1 MQIYHAVP
9 GEPVPLGRR
18 WEHHARRIVF
28 DISGWV
34 ETFGAGTVT
43 LLHQRQGDEA
53 PYPVP
58 VTRTDADGV
67 TVNDQ
72 TGTLVSWDVTNT
84 DTYYQCRYG
93 KAELRYYLGTG
104 SAPVFLV
111 KSDIYKTVVENT
123 LGAALAEAPVEAV
136 NWLDT
141 LLDASRRL
149 DSLDLDG
156 LSTQISDART
166 AVGDA
171 QTAAQNA
178 ASASADAQAAALAA
192 QDVPASVLPF
202 TGAAVTLSNDAP
214 PVTVI
219 DANCNAKTG
228 AVIGV
233 QAQIPVSVTSVAE
246 GSAQGGW
253 TALSQARITMRLL
266 YDNAGAIISHSQTLD
281 SGRHVL
287 RYQHFFNVASSGNH
301 NVKLGMMITG
311 GTATVAA
318 GAATMLLSGVK
329 AATA

>member
-1 MQIYHAVP
+1 MQTYHAVP

-67 TVNDQ
+67 TGNDQ
-72 TGTLVSWDVTNT
+72 TGTLVQWDVTNT

-123 LGAALAEAPVEAV
+123 LGAALAEAPVDEA

-156 LSTQISDART
+156 LSGQISA
-166 AVGDA
+166 AQAAASDA
-171 QTAAQNA
+171 QTAAQQAQTAAEAAQAVPSVDLPFSRNSALALSRSFQTVLSGTFRAGAGSVAGVLAEIPLTVESAATGDA
-178 ASASADAQAAALAA
+178 AS
-192 QDVPASVLPF
+192 
-202 TGAAVTLSNDAP
+202 
-214 PVTVI
+214 
-219 DANCNAKTG
+219 
-228 AVIGV
+228 
-233 QAQIPVSVTSVAE
+233 
-246 GSAQGGW
+246 GW
-253 TALSQARITMRLL
+253 TVLSSATVTARCLI
-266 YDNAGAIISHSQTLD
+266 DNIAQSGETAKTLD
-281 SGRHVL
+281 SGSCVLHFL
-287 RYQHFFNVASSGNH
+287 RYFTVQTGGTHTLELQLSV
-301 NVKLGMMITG
+301 TG
-311 GTATVAA
+311 GTATAA
-318 GAATMLLSGVK
+318 SGAVMGLSGVK
-329 AATA
+329 AAT